1 MTKKIT
7 IRFGVL
13 TIMVLL
19 AALSRIIHMPPN
31 FAPIGAL
38 ALFGAAYFSRKS
50 LALIVPLLSLWVS
63 DLVLNN
69 TMYVNNTGH
78 FIWFTGGFYWV
89 YGSFILITLLGFLL
103 LKKVKPMNMIGANL
117 LAAILFFAITNFG
130 SWVGSVVYPQNFSGL
145 ITCYVAGIPFFWNT
159 LAGDIFYS
167 AVLFGVFELAQRKF
181 PALAVTA

>member
-1 MTKKIT
+1 MTKKIS

-13 TIMVLL
+13 TIMILL
-19 AALSRIIHMPPN
+19 AALSRLIHMPPN

-50 LALIVPLLSLWVS
+50 LALIIPLISLWIS

-69 TMYVNNTGH
+69 TVYANTTGH
-78 FIWFTGGFYWV
+78 FIWFTDGFYWV
-89 YGSFILITLLGFLL
+89 YSSFILIALLGFLL
-103 LKKVKPMNMIGANL
+103 LKKVKTLNIIGANL

-130 SWVGSVVYPQNFSGL
+130 SWVSSAIYPQNFNGL

-167 AVLFGVFELAQRKF
+167 AILFGVFELAQRKF
-181 PALAVTA
+181 TTLALTT

>member
-19 AALSRIIHMPPN
+19 AALSRLIHLPSN

-50 LALIVPLLSLWVS
+50 LALIIPLLSLWVS

-69 TMYVNNTGH
+69 TVYPNTTGH
-78 FIWFTGGFYWV
+78 FVWFTDRFYWV
-89 YGSFILITLLGFLL
+89 YGSFILIALLGFLL
-103 LKKVKPMNMIGANL
+103 LKKVKPMNVISANL
-117 LAAILFFAITNFG
+117 LAAILFFVITNFG
-130 SWVGSVVYPQNFSGL
+130 SWLGSATYPQNFSGL
-145 ITCYVAGIPFFWNT
+145 IACYVAGIPFFWNT
-159 LAGDIFYS
+159 LGGDIFYS
-167 AVLFGVFELAQRKF
+167 LVLFGVFELAQRKF
-181 PALAVTA
+181 PSLTVTV